1 MRNVAT
7 ALCLFASLSLA
18 CASRP
23 SQDEAPEAAPME
35 QTPPPEG
42 WVSADGRTWDQ
53 LTADEQEEYFRVQQH
68 ISNARASMAE
78 GRNDEARAALTRA
91 LELEPDNAEALA
103 LQGELD
109 AAVTAD
115 AEIPAAPAQ
124 TEAERAEIAKTKAEE
139 GLRTAKVQLA
149 RGEVDAAILELE
161 MAQDTVRFAPPE
173 VEWEGVDS
181 EIETLLA
188 DAREQQTALARQTSV
203 AAQRETRDELRRRE
217 EAERQARRQRVNNLM
232 DQAIEAF
239 RAQRY
244 DDAIDLTEEALKIEP
259 RNERAQ
265 DLRDTSERAKR
276 EKVQENYLRSKRE
289 QYLRWQEDM
298 DDLRTPNTEIVTL
311 PDEDY
316 WRDVTERRSKRRG
329 LDLSRDIPAS
339 ELELRSALATTMIQ
353 GLQIS
358 EEESLTAV
366 IDALRAITG
375 LPMIVDPAAEAA
387 ASDEGVV
394 FDLDL
399 SNPLSAEKALNLLT
413 GMAGPS
419 VTWTVRHDTILITT
433 KEKARGSLV
442 IINHD
447 VQDLIFGLTDFL
459 GPRIGQ
465 LRLLDQIEDDDGGGL
480 FGGLGEKPVLNE
492 PDDLETLI
500 RDNVAVGT
508 WEEEGISI
516 TLEAGNMIVVHTPE
530 VQQQVRLFL
539 EDLRR
544 FSSSLVTIESKF
556 LTISDNFIQE
566 IGVEFRGLDNSGSP
580 FTDLDDIKLGDD
592 PTVGLDNNGN
602 PTTPTAPSAGFFY
615 DDGADGDFKGRTEHI
630 FESALGDALNVF
642 GGLTAQYTFLNDLQ
656 ASVILRMVEKSQNV
670 ELINDQMLSVH
681 NTQRAFVTVINQ
693 RAYVQDF
700 EVEVAQF
707 QAIADPVIN
716 VLTEGIV
723 LDVRPTIHH
732 SRRQITLEIQ
742 PTVAQVVSLSNFTT
756 SLSGSTQPVTFQLPE
771 LEVQSVFTT
780 AIVPDGGTILL
791 GGLSRLR
798 NIERRAEVPWVANI
812 PLVGFFFKEEGYNDE
827 RESLMI
833 MIRAWVTDMK
843 EEMEHLAR

>member
-7 ALCLFASLSLA
+7 ALCLIASLSLA
-18 CASRP
+18 CASRR
-23 SQDEAPEAAPME
+23 SQEEP
-35 QTPPPEG
+35 PPPESPG
-42 WVSADGRTWDQ
+42 SDWVSSDGRSWDE
-53 LTADEQEEYFRVQQH
+53 LSSEEQRSFFLVDQH
-68 ISNARASMAE
+68 VENARARLAQGE
-78 GRNDEARAALTRA
+78 LDEARGAVARA
-91 LELEPDNAEALA
+91 LELDPQNADALA
-103 LQGELD
+103 LQGEI
-109 AAVTAD
+109 
-115 AEIPAAPAQ
+115 EQ
-124 TEAERAEIAKTKAEE
+124 AERAAEGALTATDEAARAAAARQKAED
-139 GLRTAKVQLA
+139 GLRRGKAALA
-149 RGEVDAAILELE
+149 RGEVDTAVLELE
-161 MAQDTVRFAPPE
+161 MASDTVHFAPAG
-173 VEWEGVDS
+173 VEWDGLDED
-181 EIETLLA
+181 IRALL
-188 DAREQQTALARQTSV
+188 DEARSQRDALARQGSE
-203 AAQRETRDELRRRE
+203 ASQRKTLDELRKRE
-217 EAERQARRQRVNNLM
+217 ERERELRRQRVSNLM
-232 DQAIEAF
+232 DEAIAAF

-244 DDAIDLTEEALKIEP
+244 ESAVELSEEVLKVEP
-259 RNERAQ
+259 RNERAK
-265 DLRDTSERAKR
+265 DLRDTATRARR
-276 EKVQENYLRSKRE
+276 EKVQDDFLRRKRE

-298 DDLRTPNTEIVTL
+298 EDLRVPNTEIVTL
-311 PDEDY
+311 PDETY
-316 WRDVTERRSKRRG
+316 WRDISARRGKRRG
-329 LDLSRDIPAS
+329 LDLTRDVSAA
-339 ELELRSALATTMIQ
+339 EVELRAALASTTIQ

-366 IDALRAITG
+366 IDALRVVTG
-375 LPMIVDPAAEAA
+375 LPMLVDPAAESA

-399 SNPLSAEKALNLLT
+399 GNPLSAEKALNLVT
-413 GMAGPS
+413 GIAGPS
-419 VTWTVRHDTILITT
+419 VTWTIRHDTILVTT
-433 KEKARGSLV
+433 KEKARGGLV
-442 IINHD
+442 IVNHD

-465 LRLLDQIEDDDGGGL
+465 LRLIDQIEDDDGGGL

-500 RDNVAVGT
+500 RENVSVGT
-508 WEEEGISI
+508 WDEDGISI

-530 VQQQVRLFL
+530 VQQQVRRFL

-566 IGVEFRGLDNSGSP
+566 IGVEFRGLDNTSGP
-580 FTDLDDIKLGDD
+580 FSDLDDIKLSDN
-592 PTVGLDNNGN
+592 PTVGLDNSGN

-615 DDGADGDFKGRTEHI
+615 DDGQDGDFKGRTENI
-630 FESALGDALNVF
+630 FENALGDALNVF

-656 ASVILRMVEKSQNV
+656 VSAILRMVEKSQNV

-693 RAYVQDF
+693 RAFVQDF

-716 VLTEGIV
+716 VLNEGIV

-732 SRRQITLEIQ
+732 NRRQITLEIQ

-798 NIERRAEVPWVANI
+798 NIERRAEVPWLANI

-833 MIRAWVTDMK
+833 MLRAWITDMK
-843 EEMEHLAR
+843 EEMAHLDR